1 MAKTKPKPTKRKTRK
16 PTTTA
21 IVKTEQTPAPTVVSG
36 GRIRKLGQDE
46 IALLKRTVAKGTSD
60 DEFAM
65 FLWVCRNHQVD
76 PVVGEVYCIMRW
88 DSKRDVVGQDE
99 NNRPIYQGGMK
110 MTIQMGIGGLRG
122 LAARKHKDYGS
133 TDDPV
138 WTFGERK
145 TPAGKKIPDSVS
157 VAVWKKGAERP
168 TKATIFWDEFAPRTL
183 QTEPFKHDFWN
194 HSPANQLAKCCE
206 AQALRKS
213 YPDLNN
219 IYIPEEM
226 ARRDEDYTPGGR
238 QITDAEGFAPSGRAV
253 TYAAQAKGQ
262 IEAEVERQKTGAPPS
277 SQSEMRQPATQPPK
291 AQIPNEPIDVKP
303 EQVSKGI
310 VEIDETDEA
319 HPIIRGALAEILP
332 QLQER
337 CKTMKWENEWWR
349 IEPRDVENA
358 KAVCV
363 YLGYRVLEIL
373 PKPEPK
379 KPAAKE
385 AVAPKA
391 TQPAGKREANTPAEP
406 TVVTGIIEQAATE
419 SGKSPRVSV
428 LLKVDRVKHWMSAF
442 DTALFGFLIG
452 GKGQEAELFVTKT
465 VKGDKTYMNIVGLK
479 RVGSK
484 HFDDDGKTPV
494 VQRSQQ
500 EAGAKTLWG

>member
-1 MAKTKPKPTKRKTRK
+1 VKKQKTKRKPKAKTKPVS
-16 PTTTA
+16 TA
-21 IVKTEQTPAPTVVSG
+21 IVKAEQTPPATVVSG

-138 WTFGERK
+138 WTFGDRK

-157 VAVWKKGAERP
+157 VAVWKKGAQRP

-226 ARRDEDYTPGGR
+226 ARRDEDYTLGGR
-238 QITDAEGFAPSGRAV
+238 QITDADGFAPSGRAV

-262 IEAEVERQKTGAPPS
+262 IEAEVERQKTGAAPS

-303 EQVSKGI
+303 EPVSKGI

-319 HPIIRGALAEILP
+319 HPIIRGDIAEILP

-337 CKTMKWENEWWR
+337 CKTMTWKDDWWH

-358 KAVCV
+358 KALCV
-363 YLGYRVLEIL
+363 RLGYKVLEIL
-373 PKPEPK
+373 PKPVSVS
-379 KPAAKE
+379 PAPERKQGDTTEKGRSGGSA
-385 AVAPKA
+385 
-391 TQPAGKREANTPAEP
+391 AGPQAAP

-428 LLKVDRVKHWMSAF
+428 LLKIEKVKHWMSAF
-442 DTALFGFLIG
+442 DTALFGFLIA

-465 VKGDKTYMNIVGLK
+465 VKGDKTFTNIVGLK

-484 HFDDDGKTPV
+484 HFDVDGKTPC

-500 EAGAKTLWG
+500 EAGQRTLY